1 MSHAEYL
8 RAISFLKQASQ
19 MQNCIQGLMMCCYI
33 ISEPSKCLVSRLGPK
48 RPVWARA
55 IATKSQRE
63 PVRAGEQARVVQ
75 KEPQRARE
83 EEALVKRKSL
93 WQIYLGHSRAPTASL
108 SGSLRPSVA
117 HYSPLISLIKSFLD
131 SQGPC
136 LARRAAATLTHFIPI
151 WERRVKENVT

>member
-1 MSHAEYL
+1 
-8 RAISFLKQASQ
+8 
-19 MQNCIQGLMMCCYI
+19 MC
-33 ISEPSKCLVSRLGPK
+33 
-48 RPVWARA
+48 ARA
-55 IATKSQRE
+55 IARATKSQRE

-83 EEALVKRKSL
+83 GEALAKRKSL

-108 SGSLRPSVA
+108 SSSLRPSVA

-136 LARRAAATLTHFIPI
+136 LARRAAATLTHFILSGKDESKKTLP
-151 WERRVKENVT
+151 KDFSQNVAFTNKKTQMNIYMLIGFFPDPSLINF